1 MKILIADDDPVSCRL
16 LEKLLSKWGYQT
28 ITAHSGTEAWEV
40 LQAEHAPRLVL
51 LDWMMPGIDGLE
63 ICRRVRARSSQP
75 YVYIMLLTANDRV
88 GNLVE
93 GLESGADD
101 YLTKP
106 FHPQELRARLRVGLR
121 MLELE
126 SSLVEAR
133 EHLQFKA
140 SHDALTSIWNRG
152 AIIELLEREL
162 SRARREGS
170 SVGILL
176 ADVDHFKNIN
186 DTWGHLVGDEVL
198 RAITGRLKAEVRS
211 YDAVGRYGGVPAAP
225 RATRNARRR
234 STAKAPRARPNCRRR
249 APREKHGR
257 APRPT
262 ARSCGRMARRQ
273 KPRSLVRERLRRR
286 ARKSVRR
293 SARKRRRARDARG
306 GAAAG
311 FAVLT
316 PSGCRLPLRGEAR
329 LLQGGGRRQ
338 GARSFCARE
347 KRAAPWRPSV
357 YGPRRNDSG
366 WRKSNCSKSRT
377 ASARS
382 CGNVPTITG
391 MNAEFYRMDWRP
403 AWATSWTAARGWKKS
418 AG

>member
-16 LEKLLSKWGYQT
+16 PEKLLSKWGYQA
-28 ITAHSGTEAWEV
+28 ITAHSGTEAW
-40 LQAEHAPRLVL
+40 QALEAENAPRLAL
-51 LDWMMPGIDGLE
+51 LDWMMPGMDGLE

-75 YVYIMLLTANDRV
+75 YVYIMLLTANDKV

-211 YDAVGRYGGVPAAP
+211 YDAVGRYGGEEFLILLPGCDRTKLETKAEQLRRTAERSPIETSAGPVPVTISIGGIASADCP
-225 RATRNARRR
+225 QCEFKKLLRATDTALYRAKLAGRNRAEL
-234 STAKAPRARPNCRRR
+234 AGAPDIE
-249 APREKHGR
+249 AP
-257 APRPT
+257 
-262 ARSCGRMARRQ
+262 
-273 KPRSLVRERLRRR
+273 
-286 ARKSVRR
+286 
-293 SARKRRRARDARG
+293 
-306 GAAAG
+306 
-311 FAVLT
+311 
-316 PSGCRLPLRGEAR
+316 
-329 LLQGGGRRQ
+329 
-338 GARSFCARE
+338 
-347 KRAAPWRPSV
+347 
-357 YGPRRNDSG
+357 
-366 WRKSNCSKSRT
+366 
-377 ASARS
+377 
-382 CGNVPTITG
+382 
-391 MNAEFYRMDWRP
+391 
-403 AWATSWTAARGWKKS
+403 ATSVGAPPTLVETLESSSGK
-418 AG
+418 

>member
-16 LEKLLSKWGYQT
+16 LEKLLSKWGYHT
-28 ITAHSGTEAWEV
+28 ITAHSGTEAWQALE
-40 LQAEHAPRLVL
+40 AEHAPRLAL
-51 LDWMMPGIDGLE
+51 LDWMMPGMDGLE

-75 YVYIMLLTANDRV
+75 YVYIMLLTANDKV

-198 RAITGRLKAEVRS
+198 RAVTGRLKAEVRS
-211 YDAVGRYGGVPAAP
+211 YDAVGRYGGEEFLILLPGCDRTKLEPKAEQLRRTAERSPIETSAGPVPVTISIGGIASAECP
-225 RATRNARRR
+225 HCELSTLLRATDTALYRAKLAGRNRAELAEA
-234 STAKAPRARPNCRRR
+234 SDTA
-249 APREKHGR
+249 
-257 APRPT
+257 
-262 ARSCGRMARRQ
+262 
-273 KPRSLVRERLRRR
+273 
-286 ARKSVRR
+286 
-293 SARKRRRARDARG
+293 
-306 GAAAG
+306 
-311 FAVLT
+311 
-316 PSGCRLPLRGEAR
+316 
-329 LLQGGGRRQ
+329 
-338 GARSFCARE
+338 
-347 KRAAPWRPSV
+347 
-357 YGPRRNDSG
+357 
-366 WRKSNCSKSRT
+366 
-377 ASARS
+377 ASATS
-382 CGNVPTITG
+382 VGAPPTF
-391 MNAEFYRMDWRP
+391 AE
-403 AWATSWTAARGWKKS
+403 TLESSSGK
-418 AG
+418 